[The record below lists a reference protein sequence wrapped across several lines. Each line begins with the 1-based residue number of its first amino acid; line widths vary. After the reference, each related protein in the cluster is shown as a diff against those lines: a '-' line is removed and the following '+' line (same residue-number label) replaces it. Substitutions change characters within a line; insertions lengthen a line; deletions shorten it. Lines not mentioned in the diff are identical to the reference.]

1 MSHSFISLSTLPY
14 YTGFCRIMKCF
25 LQILGK
31 TVIKFYLLILLL
43 YKKSLF
49 SSDTCKKTRKKT
61 SQKGRLFIDH

>member
-31 TVIKFYLLILLL
+31 TGIKFYLLNLLL

-49 SSDTCKKTRKKT
+49 SSDTRKKKRKKT

>member
-31 TVIKFYLLILLL
+31 TVIKIYLLNLLL
-43 YKKSLF
+43 YKKACF
-49 SSDTCKKTRKKT
+49 PQIPAKKQKKKT
-61 SQKGRLFIDH
+61 SQKGRLFNDH